1 MQGAEIWVKK
11 WVDYSSKYGLGYVLN
26 NANKGVFF
34 NDSTKI
40 LLNNKGNDFLY
51 VERRGPEKQDIGIR
65 YNLSDYPKEFQKKVT
80 LLQHF
85 ASYLELEDKSQLANT
100 GDFDT
105 QAVYVKKWMKT
116 KHAIMFRL
124 SNKVVQVIFH
134 QDQTEIILSSEL
146 KVVTYVNKKH
156 ERLHFP
162 LSSALENSNQEM
174 AKRLKYTKD
183 ILTQMLNGGESG
195 ANNIENNQN
204 QPQFQSR
211 LFNNFS

>member
-1 MQGAEIWVKK
+1 MQGAEIWIKK

-26 NANKGVFF
+26 NGNKGVFF

-51 VERRGPEKQDIGIR
+51 VERCGPEKQDVGTC
-65 YNLSDYPKEFQKKVT
+65 YNLSDHPQDFQKKVT

-85 ASYLELEDKSQLANT
+85 ANYLELEDKNKVANT
-100 GDFDT
+100 GEFDT
-105 QAVYVKKWMKT
+105 QAIYVKKWMKT
-116 KHAIMFRL
+116 KHAVMFRL

-146 KVVTYVNKKH
+146 KVVTYLNKKQ

-162 LSSALENSNQEM
+162 LSSALESSNQEM

-183 ILTQMLNGGESG
+183 ILTQMLSGKGTVGTNYGE
-195 ANNIENNQN
+195 NQV
-204 QPQFQSR
+204 QSK
-211 LFNNFS
+211 LFFLG